1 MLNQCSIKAAE
12 TLQRRGEIQGRLI
25 ISLLILL
32 PVTRCHLM
40 HFHLQVLISAVSFTT
55 LIVQKD
61 KTEKSPLAQE
71 KSESESSFFFPCW
84 SSNHNG
90 DIYQHFTHLQG
101 GEGGCESVSCKQLSL
116 LTRVTV
122 HNLHNPHW
130 LFVHLSLRPLT
141 PIKCPIEK
149 KIR

>member
-25 ISLLILL
+25 ISPLILL

-71 KSESESSFFFPCW
+71 KSESESSFFF
-84 SSNHNG
+84 SFVG
-90 DIYQHFTHLQG
+90 
-101 GEGGCESVSCKQLSL
+101 L
-116 LTRVTV
+116 LTTMVTFTSI
-122 HNLHNPHW
+122 L
-130 LFVHLSLRPLT
+130 LT
-141 PIKCPIEK
+141 CRGVREVVKVLAANNCPF
-149 KIR
+149 